1 MEPGPDLSPRLPV
14 HSPTCTASTLRLTA
28 GLPPPACLPQQQ
40 ESSQGNERKMVW
52 GRSGETRVIVECSMD
67 CILVLRNLHCFF
79 KLTLPQPA
87 YGLIHKLWNLIKT

>member
-1 MEPGPDLSPRLPV
+1 MRGKWCGGDL
-14 HSPTCTASTLRLTA
+14 
-28 GLPPPACLPQQQ
+28 G
-40 ESSQGNERKMVW
+40 K
-52 GRSGETRVIVECSMD
+52 TRVIVECSMD